1 MEKCYARAGN
11 DTRNWLTK
19 NVLNVPWERAIASS
33 LYDVFTHDSREC
45 DTRVRLRNAFQ
56 GRISQESE
64 FERLRE
70 PPVFRANGTSYRET
84 NTRRR

>member
-1 MEKCYARAGN
+1 MHEPEM
-11 DTRNWLTK
+11 TLETK
-19 NVLNVPWERAIASS
+19 NVLNVPWEQAIASS
-33 LYDVFTHDSREC
+33 LCIYARFAR
-45 DTRVRLRNAFQ
+45 TRYRLRNAFQ
-56 GRISQESE
+56 GRISQEFE